1 MEPTTA
7 LNHKLNNDATR
18 LGEDASDVAE
28 DLLTRTQ
35 DAWDSVKQQTN
46 RAVRES
52 SAYVHKNPVPIALAA
67 FGFGLVLGLFLNRRH
82 PVSFK
87 NRYLAEPLHQSR
99 GVLLGLLVA
108 CSALLRRTISSASGA
123 AEEIAENVS
132 DGLQDSLKP
141 LRKAALLQTE
151 RKLGL

>member
-1 MEPTTA
+1 MEPTTD
-7 LNHKLNNDATR
+7 LNHKLTDVATR

-28 DLLTRTQ
+28 GLQARAQ
-35 DAWDSVKQQTN
+35 DAWDSVQQQTN

-67 FGFGLVLGLFLNRRH
+67 FGFGLVLGLSLNRRH

-87 NRYLAEPLHQSR
+87 NRYIAEPLHQSR
-99 GVLLGLLVA
+99 GMLLGLLVA
-108 CSALLRRTISSASGA
+108 CGALLRRTISSASGA
-123 AEEIAENVS
+123 AEEIAENVGDS
-132 DGLQDSLKP
+132 VQVSLKP
-141 LRKAALLQTE
+141 LRKAALQNG

>member
-1 MEPTTA
+1 MEPATDLKHQ
-7 LNHKLNNDATR
+7 LNDDATR

-28 DLLTRTQ
+28 DLQYRAE
-35 DAWDSVKQQTN
+35 DAWNSVRQQTD

-67 FGFGLVLGLFLNRRH
+67 FGCGLVLGLSLNRRH
-82 PVSFK
+82 PVLFK
-87 NRYLAEPLHQSR
+87 NRYIAEPLHQSR
-99 GVLLGLLVA
+99 GMLLGLLMA
-108 CSALLRRTISSASGA
+108 CGALLRRTISSASGA

-132 DGLQDSLKP
+132 DGVQDSLKP
-141 LRKAALLQTE
+141 LRKAALQNG